1 MSDVDLDAKRK
12 KEELIMP
19 TMQNLSVDSL
29 HLDLTNYRTTPQ
41 KDEID
46 AINALITIDPG
57 WFWALTDSLLED
69 GYHPTENIIVLHS
82 DGKYV
87 VREGNRR
94 ISILKIIL
102 GYAKDIDIDDSYIQ
116 RINAI
121 NNDWKQHNKQVPCA
135 IYEQTES
142 KMVDKIVA
150 RIHAKGEKAGRRS
163 WNAVARARH
172 NRDENGKSEP
182 GLDLLETYL
191 NNGKNFTP
199 TQAERWSGD
208 YNLTVLN
215 EAIQKISAPLGYSSS
230 KELSQSYP
238 KKNKSAIDKL
248 LYDIGV
254 EKMGF
259 KDIRNKSSFF
269 GIKYGINPSTVK
281 DSSSGRTSDS
291 GSSQAGGS
299 GTSGSTPS
307 SKPVALASND
317 PKSVYNKL
325 KAFKPRGKNREKLV
339 TLLDEIK
346 RLKLDKHPHSFCF
359 LLRSMFEISAKAYF
373 ADHKSSGGPSCLK
386 KDGTNK
392 SLAVILKEI
401 QKHITINNTD
411 KEKVKELHGAI
422 TELSKPEGL
431 LSVTSMNQ
439 LIHNPSFSIQAN
451 DISILFGNIF
461 PLLEEMNK

>member
-1 MSDVDLDAKRK
+1 MR
-12 KEELIMP
+12 
-19 TMQNLSVDSL
+19 NLSVDSL
-29 HLDLTNYRTTPQ
+29 HLDLTNYRTIHQ

-57 WFWALTDSLLED
+57 WFWGLMDSLLDD
-69 GYHPTENIIVLHS
+69 GYLPTENIIILS
-82 DGKYV
+82 SGGKHV

-94 ISILKIIL
+94 IAILKIIF
-102 GYAKDIDIDDSYIQ
+102 GYAKNIDIDDSYSQ
-116 RINAI
+116 RISAI
-121 NNDWKQHNKQVPCA
+121 NSDWKLYNKQVPCT

-150 RIHAKGEKAGRRS
+150 RIHAKDEKAGRRA

-172 NRDENGKSEP
+172 NRDESRKSEP
-182 GLDLLETYL
+182 GLDLLEKYL
-191 NNGKNFTP
+191 NNGKNFTQ
-199 TQAERWSGD
+199 TQAECWSGD

-215 EAIQKISAPLGYSSS
+215 QAIQKISNPLGYSLS

-238 KKNKSAIDKL
+238 KKNKRAIDKL

-254 EKMGF
+254 AKIGF

-269 GIKYGINPSTVK
+269 GIKYGINPSAA
-281 DSSSGRTSDS
+281 TSPS
-291 GSSQAGGS
+291 PPGGI

-359 LLRSMFEISAKAYF
+359 LLRSMFEISAKAYC
-373 ADHKSSGGPSCLK
+373 ADHKSSGGPSYLK
-386 KDGTNK
+386 NDGTNK
-392 SLAVILKEI
+392 SLAAILKEI
-401 QKHITINNTD
+401 QKHITKNNTD
-411 KEKVKELHGAI
+411 REKTKELHGAI
-422 TELSKPEGL
+422 TELAKPEGL

-439 LIHNPSFSIQAN
+439 LIHNPSFSIQPN

>member
-1 MSDVDLDAKRK
+1 MP
-12 KEELIMP
+12 IMR
-19 TMQNLSVDSL
+19 NLSVDSL
-29 HLDLTNYRTTPQ
+29 HLDLTNYRTIPQ

-46 AINALITIDPG
+46 AINALITIDPS
-57 WFWALTDSLLED
+57 WFWALMDSLLED

-82 DGKYV
+82 DGEYI

-94 ISILKIIL
+94 IAVLKIIF
-102 GYAKDIDIDDSYIQ
+102 GYAKGIDIDDSYNQ
-116 RINAI
+116 RVNAI
-121 NNDWKQHNKQVPCA
+121 TNDWKQENKQVPCT

-142 KMVDKIVA
+142 KIVDKIVS
-150 RIHAKGEKAGRRS
+150 RIHAKGEKAGRLK
-163 WNAVARARH
+163 WNALATARY

-182 GLDLLETYL
+182 GLDLLEKYL
-191 NNGKNFTP
+191 DNGKNFAP

-208 YNLTVLN
+208 YYLTVLN

-230 KELSQSYP
+230 KDLSQSYP
-238 KKNKSAIDKL
+238 KKNKRAIDKL
-248 LYDIGV
+248 LYDIGI
-254 EKMGF
+254 KKIGF
-259 KDIRNKSSFF
+259 KDIRDKSSFF
-269 GIKYGINPSTVK
+269 GIKYGINPSAAK
-281 DSSSGRTSDS
+281 
-291 GSSQAGGS
+291 GSSPAGGS
-299 GTSGSTPS
+299 GTSGSTTS

-339 TLLDEIK
+339 TLLGEIK

-359 LLRSMFEISAKAYF
+359 LLRSMFEISAKAYC
-373 ADHKSSGGPSCLK
+373 ADYESSEGPSYLK

-392 SLAVILKEI
+392 SLAAILKEI
-401 QKHITINNTD
+401 QKYITKNNSTD

-422 TELSKPEGL
+422 TELAKPEGL

-439 LIHNPSFSIQAN
+439 LVHNPSFSIQAN